1 MFLDR
6 LMNQGSAP
14 LLEQWL
20 QFTESRQRLLA
31 EDVANISTPHFAQ
44 KDLSLAQFQSLLRDR
59 VNERDSSPPD
69 TVSFDDISMD
79 VQHPRQAMLFH
90 DGSTRSMEQL
100 MTDQA
105 KNALMHQMAV
115 ELLRD
120 QYSVM
125 EMALKERVG

>member
-6 LMNQGSAP
+6 MLNQDSSP

-20 QFTESRQRLLA
+20 QFTEARERLLA
-31 EDVANISTPHFAQ
+31 DNVANASTPGYRQ
-44 KDLSLAQFQSLLRDR
+44 KDLSLARFQSVLKDR
-59 VNERDSSPPD
+59 LQERDSSAPG

-79 VQHPRQAMLFH
+79 VQQPRSLLFH
-90 DGSTRSMEQL
+90 DGNNRSMEQL

-105 KNALMHQMAV
+105 KNALMHQLAV
-115 ELLRD
+115 ELLRQ

-125 EMALKERVG
+125 EMALRERVS